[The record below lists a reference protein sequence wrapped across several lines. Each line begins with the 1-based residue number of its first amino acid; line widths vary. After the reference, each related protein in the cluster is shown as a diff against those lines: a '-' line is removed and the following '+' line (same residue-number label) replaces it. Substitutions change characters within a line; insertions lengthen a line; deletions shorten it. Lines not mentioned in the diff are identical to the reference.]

1 MQTRPPLELLHA
13 ARGLDRIVQQAIE
26 QFLFYEAALLDA
38 HSLHEWFALLADDIR
53 YVMPI
58 RTTRSVRDDAQQ
70 YSGPRDLAYF
80 DESKDSIGL
89 RIRRLYTG
97 SAWSEEPRSRTRHFV
112 SNIRIA
118 PLEISG
124 EYEATS
130 AFLLYRNRAESQTDL
145 FAGERID
152 TLRCIDS
159 PAGFEL
165 VGRRVLID
173 QSTLLANNI
182 SFFF

>member
-1 MQTRPPLELLHA
+1 MLTKSPLDLLHA
-13 ARGLDRIVQQAIE
+13 ARGLDRGLQQAIE

-38 HSLHEWFALLADDIR
+38 HALHDWFALLADDIR

-58 RTTRSVRDDAQQ
+58 RTTRWTRDEAQQ

-118 PLEISG
+118 PLEEDG
-124 EYEATS
+124 AYEAIS
-130 AFLLYRNRAESQTDL
+130 AFLVYRNRADTQTDL

-152 TLRCIDS
+152 TLRRIDS

-165 VGRRVLID
+165 AGRRVLID
-173 QSTLLANNI
+173 QSTLFANNI